1 AGVSRL
7 RLVDFDSV
15 CPSNINRQL
24 YALESTIGRLKI
36 DVAKERVLDINPS
49 CQVET
54 VHGFIDAETVWEFI
68 GEYPDI
74 VIDAI
79 DGLNPKVDLL
89 EAVRMKEVPV
99 ISCLGAAM
107 RSDATSVRVAPLSKV
122 HHCPLGRV
130 VRQRLRR
137 RGVPVDFD
145 CVYSE
150 ELLPNPLPV
159 RMPVD
164 APGEEQV
171 LSRGRVRNILGSLP
185 TITGIFGLTAANAA
199 IQHIIKKQ

>member
-1 AGVSRL
+1 MVQQDTRFSRIELMLGSEACEKLRKASVAVVGLGAVGSYAVEGLARAGVSRL

-107 RSDATSVRVAPLSKV
+107 RSDATS
-122 HHCPLGRV
+122 
-130 VRQRLRR
+130 
-137 RGVPVDFD
+137 
-145 CVYSE
+145 
-150 ELLPNPLPV
+150 
-159 RMPVD
+159 
-164 APGEEQV
+164 
-171 LSRGRVRNILGSLP
+171 
-185 TITGIFGLTAANAA
+185 
-199 IQHIIKKQ
+199 